1 MIFWCFTFCAIQ
13 WNGDFFAILCNRMN
27 REFRYVIFC
36 HLLQFNEPATVFRYF
51 TYDLLRF
58 CGMQWINDI
67 ALPCQMLAELAW
79 WQNWRLVC
87 CQKRSAA
94 VLKKVRSSWSLLDLG
109 KKASLC
115 SWLGRGVRPWWVITI
130 HPVPCTFQ
138 PITCSQC
145 WSERCLGRVGGLL
158 WS

>member
-36 HLLQFNEPATVFRYF
+36 HLLQFNEPAMVFRYF

-109 KKASLC
+109 KKAPLC
-115 SWLGRGVRPWWVITI
+115 SGL
-130 HPVPCTFQ
+130 
-138 PITCSQC
+138 
-145 WSERCLGRVGGLL
+145 VGGKALMGDYHSSCSLYVSTNNLLSMLKWRLPRKGWRVL